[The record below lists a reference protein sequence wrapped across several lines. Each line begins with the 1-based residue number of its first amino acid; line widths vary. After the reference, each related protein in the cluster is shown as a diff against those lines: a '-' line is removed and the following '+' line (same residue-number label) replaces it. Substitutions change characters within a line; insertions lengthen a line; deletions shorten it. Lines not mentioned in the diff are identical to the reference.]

1 MIRGDY
7 KKVLLQIFDV
17 LGLTEPEREE
27 AAEKFKKLFAA
38 DLLVPLQDRLSREDQ
53 EWIIENMNNI
63 DIDRDRALEI
73 QRAIKNA
80 FSEEEIDRLSR
91 DTFKVI
97 LVRYT
102 SFMINKL
109 DQEKSSQ
116 IRRIVDSF

>member
-7 KKVLLQIFDV
+7 KKVLWQIFDV
-17 LGLTEPEREE
+17 LV
-27 AAEKFKKLFAA
+27 
-38 DLLVPLQDRLSREDQ
+38 VPLQDRLSREDQ